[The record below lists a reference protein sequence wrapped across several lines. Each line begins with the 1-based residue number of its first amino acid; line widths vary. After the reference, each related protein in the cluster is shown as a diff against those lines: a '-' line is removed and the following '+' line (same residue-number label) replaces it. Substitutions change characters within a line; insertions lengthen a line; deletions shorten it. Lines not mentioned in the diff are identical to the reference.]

1 MREDGPDGKPAIYW
15 LGYKSQLLRCA
26 PRHVRPEIGRPFS
39 TLLSDFEGRQG
50 CGPEVSI
57 NKSTRIAD
65 LTITNRNYIDD
76 DDDDDGCGDE
86 IMDEPGSEIEEQ
98 PTRRRRFVDPVPSLA
113 RT

>member
-1 MREDGPDGKPAIYW
+1 MVLTENQLIYW
-15 LGYKSQLLRCA
+15 LGYQSQLLRCA

-57 NKSTRIAD
+57 NKPTRIAD
-65 LTITNRNYIDD
+65 LTITNRNYID

-98 PTRRRRFVDPVPSLA
+98 PTRRRRFVDPAPSLA